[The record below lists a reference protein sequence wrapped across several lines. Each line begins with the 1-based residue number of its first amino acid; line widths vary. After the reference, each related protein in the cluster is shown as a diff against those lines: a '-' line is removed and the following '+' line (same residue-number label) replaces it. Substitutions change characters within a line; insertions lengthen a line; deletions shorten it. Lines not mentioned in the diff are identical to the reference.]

1 MNYERQIE
9 FQGRVFQKLTE
20 EETFLFHYGK
30 FNCKYLKFKD
40 ASTVINVM
48 NNYDKDCLGSEQ
60 KRFILDN
67 SNKEVLCAISR
78 PNELYPDIFVF
89 GDDNIAFQV
98 DCFQ

>member
-9 FQGRVFQKLTE
+9 FQGNVIQKLTQKE
-20 EETFLFHYGK
+20 VFLFYYGK
-30 FNCKYLKFKD
+30 FNCKYFKFKD
-40 ASTVINVM
+40 ANTVINIM
-48 NNYDKDCLGSEQ
+48 NNYDKDCLDSEQ
-60 KRFILDN
+60 RKFILDN
-67 SNKEVLCAISR
+67 SNKEVLCSVNR